1 MYPIYEVVN
10 YALGACVLF
19 LVSWRV
25 LQFIVAFTSKE
36 IRSMTSGKAL
46 K

>member
-1 MYPIYEVVN
+1 MNTLAEVVN
-10 YALGACVLF
+10 YALGSLVLF

-25 LQFIVAFTSKE
+25 LQFIVAFTARE
-36 IRSMTSGKAL
+36 LRYLGKP

>member
-1 MYPIYEVVN
+1 MHPIYDVIN
-10 YALGACVLF
+10 YALGALVLF

-25 LQFIVAFTSKE
+25 LQFIVAFTAKE
-36 IRSMTSGKAL
+36 IRAMTSGRAL

>member
-1 MYPIYEVVN
+1 MNPIYDVVN
-10 YALGACVLF
+10 YALGALVLF

-25 LQFIVAFTSKE
+25 LQFIVAFTAKE
-36 IRSMTSGKAL
+36 IRAMTSGRVL

>member
-1 MYPIYEVVN
+1 MPIYNVVN

-36 IRSMTSGKAL
+36 IRSMTSGRLL